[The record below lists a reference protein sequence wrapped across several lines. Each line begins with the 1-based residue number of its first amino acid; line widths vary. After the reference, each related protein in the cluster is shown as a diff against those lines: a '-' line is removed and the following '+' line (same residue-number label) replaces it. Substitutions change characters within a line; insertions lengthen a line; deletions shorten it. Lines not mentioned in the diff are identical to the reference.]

1 MPVLSRYGR
10 KLFTDMKLKEKLITA
25 KARRIIREMGDMQWE
40 HYTQAGEIM
49 LDYNDGKI
57 NENRAI
63 KQLSR
68 IKASEVLLS
77 ERISNIAVAYFGVTN
92 TTKYRYVLD
101 YVNQFI

>member
-1 MPVLSRYGR
+1 MPVLSQCGR
-10 KLFTDMKLKEKLITA
+10 KLFIDMKLKEKLITA
-25 KARRIIREMGDMQWE
+25 KARRIIREMSDLQCE

-63 KQLSR
+63 KQLSK
-68 IKASEVLLS
+68 IKASEELLS
-77 ERISNIAVAYFGVTN
+77 ERIANVAIKYFGVTE